1 MIFLSSILYLLTQI
15 YPVFSSLD
23 LYSRT
28 YKVAEY
34 ITNLDPY
41 SRTYKVAEYITN
53 LDQYSRTY
61 KVAEYLTNLD
71 PDALFLL
78 YTVPGLSLG
87 WLDQVPAAPP
97 PGCWAGWVT
106 PGMASPPPPPPP
118 PPPQPPT
125 PTGDIKK
132 RR

>member
-41 SRTYKVAEYITN
+41 SRTYKVAEY
-53 LDQYSRTY
+53 
-61 KVAEYLTNLD
+61 LTNLD

-97 PGCWAGWVT
+97 PGCCCWAGWVT
-106 PGMASPPPPPPP
+106 PGMA
-118 PPPQPPT
+118 
-125 PTGDIKK
+125 
-132 RR
+132 